1 MRIRYD
7 GQVIHYVHR
16 YMYIVSNLY
25 SKFSLSE
32 PVCPGI
38 NIEESSRLCHLV
50 YYSLF
55 LCTLLFTYLLFC
67 YYEKRVEANHS
78 V

>member
-55 LCTLLFTYLLFC
+55 FMHSFIYLFIVLLL
-67 YYEKRVEANHS
+67 
-78 V
+78 